1 MESWHPEPWMIP
13 LIVVALIV
21 PAFLG
26 FAIGGTALGTAIGAL
41 TFAAL
46 IVIAARSVPRGPID
60 IADAAAAPL
69 LALALSPIESAETA
83 NRIAVMAEADAGD
96 EPEDYAVLV
105 LAPQRPTVAQR
116 WLSDVEPGQ
125 ISAQERLAV
134 SIATLAAAG
143 CHAEGRVVDESPL
156 QAIEDIAAQHG
167 ASRIVIVTDPGSDA
181 ELLEEVRDRVDR
193 PVERLETRPAS

>member
-1 MESWHPEPWMIP
+1 MIP